1 MTDYTTYDFKYH
13 LHVYDQEGNIIESG
27 VTYTVYTAGSAT
39 AATIYSD
46 TVRSAKTN
54 PVTTIVFAVD
64 KGIDF
69 WAATTTVDIVLE
81 YNGQRVNVDA
91 VGPGTEHKVVVNVQE
106 YGAVVRVA
114 KIFEFVCGETAVTH
128 VLIPAADN
136 PRGLI
141 ITHGFAYITEVMLGD
156 SEDQGIVTVSDE
168 SNNSL
173 MTFTPSDAAADGV
186 GDYILGVQLASTA
199 TGTAVATLVAA
210 GEFVDAL
217 VTQLTDHS
225 GTQTGKYKVY
235 LEYIRL

>member
-1 MTDYTTYDFKYH
+1 MTIVHDYKYH
-13 LHVYDQEGNIIESG
+13 LNVRDQEGNIIESG
-27 VTYTVYTAGSAT
+27 VSYTVYTAGSAT

-46 TVRSAKTN
+46 SVATSKTN
-54 PVTTIVFAVD
+54 PVTTTVFAVD

-69 WAATTTVDIVLE
+69 WARTATVDIVLE
-81 YNGQRVNVDA
+81 YGGQRVNIDA
-91 VGPGTEHKVVVNVQE
+91 VGPGTEHNVIINKQE
-106 YGAVVRVA
+106 LNAVMRIA
-114 KIFEFVCGETAVTH
+114 KIFEFDCAETPVTN

-141 ITHGFAYITEVMLGD
+141 IVHGWGYFTEAMVGS

-168 SNNSL
+168 SDNAL
-173 MTFTPSDAAADGV
+173 MTFTPTDGASDAI

-210 GEFVDAL
+210 GEYVDAI
-217 VTQLTDHS
+217 VTQATA
-225 GTQTGKYKVY
+225 GTPAGKYKVY

>member
-1 MTDYTTYDFKYH
+1 MTIPQDFKYH
-13 LHVYDQEGNIIESG
+13 LHVRDQEDNIIESG
-27 VTYTVYTAGSAT
+27 VSYTVYTAGSAT

-46 TVRSAKTN
+46 PNRTSKTN
-54 PVTTIVFAVD
+54 PVTTTVFAVD

-69 WAATTTVDIVLE
+69 WAATATVDIVLE
-81 YNGQRVNVDA
+81 YGGQRVNIDA
-91 VGPGTEHKVVVNVQE
+91 VGPATEHNVVVNAQE
-106 YGAVVRVA
+106 FNAVMRIA
-114 KIFEFVCGETAVTH
+114 KIFEFDCALATPVTN
-128 VLIPAADN
+128 VLIPAIDN

-141 ITHGFAYITEVMLGD
+141 ITHGWAYITEVMLGD

-168 SNNSL
+168 SDNSL
-173 MTFTPSDAAADGV
+173 MTFTPSDAAADAV

-210 GEFVDAL
+210 GEFVDAI
-217 VTQLTDHS
+217 VTQVTDHS

>member
-1 MTDYTTYDFKYH
+1 MTIAYDFKYF
-13 LHVYDQEGNIIESG
+13 LQVRDQEGNIIETG

-39 AATIYSD
+39 AATIYGDSIR
-46 TVRSAKTN
+46 TAKTN
-54 PVTTIVFAVD
+54 PVTTTVFAVD
-64 KGIDF
+64 KAIEF
-69 WAATTTVDIVLE
+69 WAATATVDIVLE
-81 YNGQRVNVDA
+81 YNGQRVNIDA
-91 VGPGTEHKVVVNVQE
+91 VGPGTEHNVIVNKQE

-114 KIFEFVCGETAVTH
+114 KIFEFDCATTGVTN

-168 SNNSL
+168 SDNSL
-173 MTFTPSDAAADGV
+173 MTFTPTNAAADAV

-210 GEFVDAL
+210 GEYVDAI
-217 VTQLTDHS
+217 VTQETDHS